1 MANTTTSPTR
11 SSAEKPRPLLSRPA
25 LRWAVAAF
33 IILASVVAAYAV
45 VRAFSPSSGRPGQ
58 TAAAS
63 WRSALGEATGS
74 QANAGNGTSIGQRL
88 SGRGLNL
95 AAGTVQSVEQPGSFT
110 LKTLRGATV
119 TVTVSAATIYRE
131 RGASSASLADVT
143 AGGHVVIVGTRA
155 ADGEPDRQPS
165 SHRSGGPGQ
174 APVRLGLRPARL
186 QVSNADGRRTQPWS
200 PPVRSSLRTYSLANT
215 SPAIFAAASSCI
227 AGNGVRV
234 GVERDRDGGVP
245 KALGDD
251 LGVNAGLQGQGG
263 VR

>member
-155 ADGEPDRQPS
+155 ADGNLTASR
-165 SHRSGGPGQ
+165 
-174 APVRLGLRPARL
+174 VLIVPA
-186 QVSNADGRRTQPWS
+186 
-200 PPVRSSLRTYSLANT
+200 
-215 SPAIFAAASSCI
+215 
-227 AGNGVRV
+227 
-234 GVERDRDGGVP
+234 
-245 KALGDD
+245 
-251 LGVNAGLQGQGG
+251 GQGKRLFG
-263 VR
+263 